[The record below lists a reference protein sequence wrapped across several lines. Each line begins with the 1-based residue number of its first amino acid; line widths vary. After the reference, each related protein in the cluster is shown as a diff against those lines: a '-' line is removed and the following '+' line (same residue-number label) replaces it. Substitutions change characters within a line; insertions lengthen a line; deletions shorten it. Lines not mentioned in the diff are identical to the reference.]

1 MRSALL
7 ILTAIIALCFVSGRA
22 SASVSMEGCTLKRAM
37 GQNLAGS
44 KISIEGPHAAGQPDL
59 LTWYDDNCQA
69 STLDFPIIHFTINET
84 IDSRMEGKIKN
95 IYDSYKKSQRLTSMK
110 RFHMTAF
117 FKVDSE
123 GGDVERAIRIGRM
136 LRELN
141 ANIWVNSSC
150 LSACVFILAG
160 GVERYV
166 SVFGAVGVH
175 RPYFSSLDR
184 RSSPQDVVRE
194 MARIDGLIT
203 NFLREMNLPIGLL
216 DTMKGVGPS
225 EIRVLSG
232 GALQSSGLDAPD
244 PVFDELRTAH
254 DAWRYGT
261 NSAEVRRRRSVSKR
275 CDHQSANNSYV
286 CGQAVMYGL
295 SESEYRRRDDRMR
308 SICGASIEAIQRR
321 GTRPSDNERE
331 SFFKCQRDVM
341 LGLR

>member
-1 MRSALL
+1 MRSAIL
-7 ILTAIIALCFVSGRA
+7 ILMAIIALCFVSGRA
-22 SASVSMEGCTLKRAM
+22 SASVSMEYCTLKRAM
-37 GQNLAGS
+37 GQNPAGS
-44 KISIEGPHAAGQPDL
+44 KIRIEVPHAAGQPDL
-59 LTWYDDNCQA
+59 LTWYDENCQPHT
-69 STLDFPIIHFTINET
+69 SVDPMVSFTINGT
-84 IDSRMEGKIKN
+84 IDSRMEGAIKN
-95 IYDSYKKSQRLTSMK
+95 IYDSYKRSQRLTSMK
-110 RFHMTAF
+110 RFHMTALF
-117 FKVDSE
+117 DVDSE

-141 ANIWVNSSC
+141 ANIWINGSC

-160 GVERYV
+160 GVDR
-166 SVFGAVGVH
+166 SVFGTVGVH

-194 MARIDGLIT
+194 MARIDALIT
-203 NFLREMNLPIGLL
+203 NFLRDMNLPIGLL

-261 NSAEVRRRRSVSKR
+261 NSAEVRRRRAVSKR

-308 SICGASIEAIQRR
+308 SICAAAIEAIRRR
-321 GTRPSDNERE
+321 GTSWPPDNERE
-331 SFFKCQRDVM
+331 NVLKCHREVM

>member
-7 ILTAIIALCFVSGRA
+7 ILMAIIALCFVSGRA
-22 SASVSMEGCTLKRAM
+22 SASVTIGDCTLKRAM
-37 GQNLAGS
+37 GQNPAGS
-44 KISIEGPHAAGQPDL
+44 KIRIEVPYAARQPDL
-59 LTWYDDNCQA
+59 LTWFDENCQV
-69 STLDFPIIHFTINET
+69 STLHFPLIDFTISGT
-84 IDSRMEGKIKN
+84 IDSRMEGAIKN
-95 IYDSYKKSQRLTSMK
+95 IYDSYKRSQRLTSMK
-110 RFHMTAF
+110 RFHMTVLF
-117 FKVDSE
+117 FVHSE

-160 GVERYV
+160 GVDRN
-166 SVFGAVGVH
+166 VFGKVGVH

-194 MARIDGLIT
+194 MARTDALIT

-232 GALQSSGLDAPD
+232 GALQSSGLNAPD

-261 NSAEVRRRRSVSKR
+261 NSAEVRRRRAVSER
-275 CDHQSANNSYV
+275 CDHQSSQTYV
-286 CGQAVMYGL
+286 CGEAVMYGL
-295 SESEYRRRDDRMR
+295 NENEYRRRNDRMR
-308 SICGASIEAIQRR
+308 SICAGTVEAIQRR

-331 SFFKCQRDVM
+331 SVFKCQRDVM

>member
-7 ILTAIIALCFVSGRA
+7 ILMAIIAICFVSGQA
-22 SASVSMEGCTLKRAM
+22 GASVSIGDCTLKRAM
-37 GQNLAGS
+37 GQNPAGS
-44 KISIEGPHAAGQPDL
+44 KIRIELPYAAGQPDL
-59 LTWYDDNCQA
+59 LTWFDENCQVG
-69 STLDFPIIHFTINET
+69 TLDFPIIDFHIGGA
-84 IDSRMEGKIKN
+84 IDSRMEGSIKN
-95 IYDSYKKSQRLTSMK
+95 IYDSYKRSPRLTSMK
-110 RFHMTAF
+110 RFHMTVIF
-117 FKVDSE
+117 HVHSE

-141 ANIWVNSSC
+141 AYIWINGSC

-160 GVERYV
+160 GVDRTV
-166 SVFGAVGVH
+166 NGTVGVH

-194 MARIDGLIT
+194 VARIDALIT
-203 NFLREMNLPIGLL
+203 NFLREMNLPIVLL

-232 GALQSSGLDAPD
+232 GALQSSGLNAPD

-261 NSAEVRRRRSVSKR
+261 NSAEIRRRRVVSNR
-275 CDHQSANNSYV
+275 CHPQGSYNYV
-286 CGQAVMYGL
+286 CWQAVMYGL
-295 SESEYRRRDDRMR
+295 SESEYRRRDDRIR
-308 SICGASIEAIQRR
+308 NICGASIEAIQRR
-321 GTRPSDNERE
+321 GTRLSDNERE

>member
-1 MRSALL
+1 M
-7 ILTAIIALCFVSGRA
+7 AIIALCFVSGRA
-22 SASVSMEGCTLKRAM
+22 SASVSMEYCTLKRAM
-37 GQNLAGS
+37 GQNPAGS
-44 KISIEGPHAAGQPDL
+44 KIRIEVPHAAGQPDL
-59 LTWYDDNCQA
+59 LTWYDENCQPH
-69 STLDFPIIHFTINET
+69 TTVDPIVNFTINGT
-84 IDSRMEGKIKN
+84 IDSRMEGAIRN
-95 IYDSYKKSQRLTSMK
+95 IYDSFKRTQRLISMK
-110 RFHMTAF
+110 RFHMTVLF
-117 FKVDSE
+117 SVDSE

-166 SVFGAVGVH
+166 SVFGAVGIH

-261 NSAEVRRRRSVSKR
+261 NSAEVRRRRAVSKR
-275 CDHQSANNSYV
+275 CDHQSASNSYV
-286 CGQAVMYGL
+286 CGQAGMYGL

-308 SICGASIEAIQRR
+308 SICAAAIEAIRRR
-321 GTRPSDNERE
+321 GTSWPPDNERE
-331 SFFKCQRDVM
+331 NVLKCQRDVM